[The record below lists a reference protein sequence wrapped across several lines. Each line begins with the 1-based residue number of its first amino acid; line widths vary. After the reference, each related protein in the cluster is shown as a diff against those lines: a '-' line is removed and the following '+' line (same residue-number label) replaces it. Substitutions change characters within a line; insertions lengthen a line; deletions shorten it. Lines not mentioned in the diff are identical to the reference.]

1 MNMQTVNINRLKE
14 LAKNGI
20 ITHNGHFHSDD
31 VLAAALLKV
40 AGIVDDVREINRLAR
55 VPDDFNGLVFDIG
68 GGEFDHH
75 QQVGARCRADG
86 SKYASFGLL
95 WDYIGYEYIVSKF
108 SAAMSDARAAV
119 EKLDDEFVKPMDLSD
134 NFGRVKY
141 PNTLAHLIAAKN
153 YGTMTP
159 AERDEVF
166 YKTANYFSSFLKL
179 MIRSTYGLVLHQAKA
194 REIAEKNP
202 NGFIVF
208 DENTD
213 YIPRDAFMGTNI
225 RCFVKLCDRGTF
237 NITTIE
243 PFRIKPDFADLP
255 GCIQVYGMGA
265 AFDSMEH
272 AIAAAE
278 LFVKDVNNTVQ

>member
-1 MNMQTVNINRLKE
+1 MQTEHINRLKE
-14 LAKNGI
+14 LAKNGV

-31 VLAAALLKV
+31 VLSAALLKIV
-40 AGIVDDVREINRLAR
+40 GIVDDVRDIKRVAR
-55 VPDDFNGLVFDIG
+55 VPNDFKGLVFDIG

-86 SKYASFGLL
+86 TKYASFGLL
-95 WDYIGYEYIVSKF
+95 WDYIGYEYMVDKF
-108 SAAMSDARAAV
+108 FAAIPDATAAV
-119 EKLDDEFVKPMDLSD
+119 QKLDDEFVRPMDLSD
-134 NFGRVKY
+134 NYGRVKY

-159 AERDEVF
+159 DERDEVF
-166 YKTANYFSSFLKL
+166 YKTANYISSFLKL
-179 MIRSTYGLVLHQAKA
+179 MIRSTYGMILHQAKA

-202 NGFIVF
+202 KGFIVF
-208 DENTD
+208 DENSD
-213 YIPRDAFMGTNI
+213 YIPREAFMGTNI

-243 PFRIKPDFADLP
+243 PFRIKPEFIDLP

-272 AIAAAE
+272 AIAGAE
-278 LFVKDVNNTVQ
+278 ILVAEIDKPAE

>member
-1 MNMQTVNINRLKE
+1 MRTVNIDRLKE

-40 AGIVDDVREINRLAR
+40 IGIVDDVREIQRVAR
-55 VPDDFNGLVFDIG
+55 VPDDFNGLAFDIG

-75 QQVGARCRADG
+75 QQTGARCRADG

-108 SAAMSDARAAV
+108 FAAMSDARAAV
-119 EKLDDEFVKPMDLSD
+119 EKMDEEFVKPMDLSD

-159 AERDEVF
+159 PERDEVF

-194 REIAEKNP
+194 REIAEQHP
-202 NGFIVF
+202 NGFIIF

-243 PFRIKPDFADLP
+243 PFKIDSDFINLP
-255 GCIQVYGMGA
+255 GCVQVYGMGA
-265 AFDSMEH
+265 AFDTMEN

-278 LFVKDVNNTVQ
+278 KFVENVNKSAE